1 MNRISFIRKS
11 VTAGIY
17 TGIALS
23 VGKYGRILANT
34 AMMPDVP
41 YDLVAVTGGEPA
53 QMYQRAIN
61 AMGGMSRYVSKGQT
75 VVVKPNIG
83 WDVIPDLA
91 ANTNPALVKA
101 VIKSCLEAGAKEVY
115 VFDHTCDEWTK
126 CYKNSMIETA
136 VKEAGGKIAPGN
148 TEGYYEAVT
157 IPNGKRL
164 TETKVHE
171 LILES
176 DVFINVPILKNHSST
191 KLTIA
196 MKNLMGIVWDRGYWH
211 RNDLHQCIADFST
224 WRKPD
229 LNIIDAYNVLMKN
242 GPRGV
247 GEEDVAKM
255 KFLVMSDDMVAAD
268 AAAAKIFGMQPTDV
282 PYIKQAHEMK
292 IGNMDLDSQ
301 NIGRIKI

>member
-1 MNRISFIRKS
+1 MNRRSFIKKS
-11 VTAGIY
+11 VTAGIC

>member
-1 MNRISFIRKS
+1 MNRRSFIRKS

-101 VIKSCLEAGAKEVY
+101 VIKSCLEAGAKEVF

>member
-1 MNRISFIRKS
+1 MNRRSFIKKS